1 MKPGEVIPPPLP
13 PAVAAVCDRP
23 VGNGRR
29 TQSVATGAARPLR
42 QSLQSLALLVGL
54 MLLARMALHFQFPLP
69 SCPLRELTGV
79 PCPLCGS
86 TRTFAA
92 LARLDFA
99 AALRLNPLVCVAA
112 CGATA
117 LWLLAML
124 RTEKPLAWLR
134 SLLVRGAMWKWLLAV
149 ALALNWLYLW
159 LPLPR

>member
-1 MKPGEVIPPPLP
+1 MWRLFRISLI
-13 PAVAAVCDRP
+13 
-23 VGNGRR
+23 
-29 TQSVATGAARPLR
+29 TGLI
-42 QSLQSLALLVGL
+42 GL
-54 MLLARMALHFQFPLP
+54 MVIARVALHFQLPMP

-117 LWLLAML
+117 LWLLVVL
-124 RTEKPLAWLR
+124 RTEKSLAWLR